1 MMPDEHN
8 AENAKSKLEL
18 DLLVARSLS
27 IGSTALRLMILS
39 I

>member
-1 MMPDEHN
+1 MPDEHN

-27 IGSTALRLMILS
+27 IGSTALP
-39 I
+39 